1 MQTGVIRMKW
11 KSLSSVCSDDE
22 MLYQSIKNARSELD
36 WAVSVF
42 NELTDNAAIDYASY
56 YVLAARTKYSY
67 LLQQAKER
75 DLSI

>member
-1 MQTGVIRMKW
+1 
-11 KSLSSVCSDDE
+11 

-56 YVLAARTKYSY
+56 YVLTARTKYSY

>member
-1 MQTGVIRMKW
+1 MKW

-42 NELTDNAAIDYASY
+42 NELTDNAALAYASY

>member
-1 MQTGVIRMKW
+1 MKW

-56 YVLAARTKYSY
+56 YVLAARPTYSY
-67 LLQQAKER
+67 LLQQATER

>member
-1 MQTGVIRMKW
+1 MKW

-56 YVLAARTKYSY
+56 YVLAARTKHSY

>member
-1 MQTGVIRMKW
+1 MIRMKW

>member
-1 MQTGVIRMKW
+1 MKW

-42 NELTDNAAIDYASY
+42 NELTDNAAIDYAPY

>member
-1 MQTGVIRMKW
+1 MKW

-56 YVLAARTKYSY
+56 YVLAARTKSSY

>member
-1 MQTGVIRMKW
+1 MKW
-11 KSLSSVCSDDE
+11 KSLSSVCADDE

>member
-1 MQTGVIRMKW
+1 
-11 KSLSSVCSDDE
+11 

-42 NELTDNAAIDYASY
+42 NELTDHAAIDYASY

-67 LLQQAKER
+67 LLQLAKER
-75 DLSI
+75 NLSV

>member
-1 MQTGVIRMKW
+1 MKW
-11 KSLSSVCSDDE
+11 KSVSSVCSEDE

-42 NELTDNAAIDYASY
+42 NELTDHAAIDYASY

-67 LLQQAKER
+67 LLQLAKER
-75 DLSI
+75 NVSV

>member
-1 MQTGVIRMKW
+1 MKW

-42 NELTDNAAIDYASY
+42 NELTDNAAIDYASSC
-56 YVLAARTKYSY
+56 VLAARTKYSY